1 MTKKTRLIRL
11 IVNSVLV
18 VGIVALA
25 VTVYQAGTQRNS
37 DEPISPQIAAG
48 EDDKALDSTSAPL
61 VDAGTSD
68 VEAQVETQADTDTE
82 DDEEPA
88 EEEAAQA
95 ETPKEDAESADA
107 AAQAEAVAPVID
119 VDFTEESLM
128 DWPLE
133 GQVLLDYSMDH
144 TIYHPTLDLYKYS
157 KGIAIQSSV
166 GSPVL
171 AASNGTVA
179 SIEEMSETGTTVVLD
194 LGNGYQNTYGQL
206 KDLNVVVGQTIPQG
220 TIIGYVNEPTKYY
233 TEEGCNLYFSM
244 SKDGTPVDPIQY
256 LP

>member
-48 EDDKALDSTSAPL
+48 EDDKAFDSTSAPL

-68 VEAQVETQADTDTE
+68 VEAQVETQADTKAT
-82 DDEEPA
+82 EEPV
-88 EEEAAQA
+88 EKEMAQA
-95 ETPKEDAESADA
+95 ETPEEDTESTDA

-119 VDFTEESLM
+119 VNFTEESLM
-128 DWPLE
+128 NWPLE

-194 LGNGYQNTYGQL
+194 LGNGYQSTYGQL

-233 TEEGCNLYFSM
+233 TEEGCNLYFAM

>member
-68 VEAQVETQADTDTE
+68 VEAQVETQADTKAT
-82 DDEEPA
+82 EEPV
-88 EEEAAQA
+88 EEEVAQA
-95 ETPKEDAESADA
+95 ETTEEDTESTDA

-119 VDFTEESLM
+119 VNFTEESLM
-128 DWPLE
+128 NWPLE

-194 LGNGYQNTYGQL
+194 LGNGYQSTYGQL

-233 TEEGCNLYFSM
+233 TEEGCNLYFAM

>member
-68 VEAQVETQADTDTE
+68 VEAQVETQADTE
-82 DDEEPA
+82 DAEEPA
-88 EEEAAQA
+88 EEEVAQA
-95 ETPKEDAESADA
+95 ETPEEDAESTDA

-119 VDFTEESLM
+119 VNFTEESLM
-128 DWPLE
+128 NWPLE

-194 LGNGYQNTYGQL
+194 LGNGYQSTYGQL

-244 SKDGTPVDPIQY
+244 SKDGIPVDPIQY

>member
-1 MTKKTRLIRL
+1 MTKKTRLIRI

-18 VGIVALA
+18 VAIVALA
-25 VTVYQAGTQRNS
+25 VTVYQAGTQTNE
-37 DEPISPQIAAG
+37 DESILPQVAAQ
-48 EDDKALDSTSAPL
+48 EDGKLPSGTTVPM
-61 VDAGTSD
+61 VDAGTAD
-68 VEAQVETQADTDTE
+68 VEAEVETQTE
-82 DDEEPA
+82 ETA
-88 EEEAAQA
+88 EAEASTENAQA
-95 ETPKEDAESADA
+95 EEPQESADA
-107 AAQAEAVAPVID
+107 AAEAEASAPVID
-119 VDFTEESLM
+119 VNFTEETLM
-128 DWPLE
+128 SWPLE

-166 GSPVL
+166 GSPVM

-194 LGNGYQNTYGQL
+194 LGNGYQSTYGQL

-220 TIIGYVNEPTKYY
+220 TILGYVDEPTKYY
-233 TEEGCNLYFSM
+233 TEEGSNLYFAM
-244 SKDGTPVDPIQY
+244 SRDGVPADPIQY

>member
-95 ETPKEDAESADA
+95 ETSKEDAESADA

-133 GQVLLDYSMDH
+133 GQVLLD
-144 TIYHPTLDLYKYS
+144 YS

-194 LGNGYQNTYGQL
+194 LGNGYQSTYGQL